1 MVKSFK
7 EHLGLGTIRV
17 GGLDAVHP
25 IASLGDR
32 PPKGKGSRSSRAV
45 GLVAQKNIKGTP
57 LQKWIDS
64 KTKNEISDKLKL
76 KVLDRKIKRT
86 KDKFY
91 KNLKPKGLF
100 NQKD

>member
-32 PPKGKGSRSSRAV
+32 PPKGQGGKDSRGV
-45 GLVAQKNIKGTP
+45 GLHANYSSQAPGTMRP
-57 LQKWIDS
+57 FRLSSTFFI
-64 KTKNEISDKLKL
+64 I
-76 KVLDRKIKRT
+76 VLV
-86 KDKFY
+86 
-91 KNLKPKGLF
+91 
-100 NQKD
+100 